1 MPLRIPLNRRTRAAR
16 EPIGVSQCSVTG
28 EVDPPSVSKSGSG
41 SERARRPRFG
51 DAMADTN
58 SRAKTGSIA
67 VSFAV
72 VSRKHWPR

>member
-1 MPLRIPLNRRTRAAR
+1 MSSRIPLNRRTRATR
-16 EPIGVSQCSVTG
+16 EPTGASQY
-28 EVDPPSVSKSGSG
+28 SVSSELDPRSVSNTDSG
-41 SERARRPRFG
+41 ERARRPRYG

-58 SRAKTGSIA
+58 SRATTGSIA